1 MTRYGLTAIVQAV
14 LLAAFL
20 VGGCDDQSAQKAA
33 APADGPPEVTIATP
47 LRKTIT
53 EWDEFTGRFEAKETV
68 DLRARVSGYLN
79 SIHFRDGQIVEKG
92 ARLFVVDPS
101 RFEIAVQQAKASVDQ
116 ARTQLALARSD
127 LERAVPLAKR
137 RNIPARELEA
147 REAAV
152 TEAVARLSG
161 TQATLRQA
169 QLEMEWTEVRAPV
182 SGRISNARVDVG
194 NLVTGGAGGNA
205 TLLTTIV
212 SLDPIHFVFDGSEA
226 DYLKYL
232 RLDRAG
238 QRPSSRDFQNPVAV
252 RLVDEKEFRHQGRVD
267 FVDNRLDP
275 NSGTIRARAIFDNPD
290 HFLTPGVFGRLRLF
304 GGKSEALLI
313 PDEAIASDQANKIVM
328 TVDGENTVRMKIVTL
343 GPIVDGLRVIRS
355 GLAATDRIV
364 VNGLQRA
371 RTGEKVSPKAGKIE
385 SQKDP
390 APQKDPA
397 Q

>member
-1 MTRYGLTAIVQAV
+1 MTRFGLPAV
-14 LLAAFL
+14 VLAMLLAT
-20 VGGCDDQSAQKAA
+20 GCDDQAAQKA
-33 APADGPPEVTIATP
+33 PPPGGPPEVTVAAP
-47 LRKTIT
+47 EQKTIT
-53 EWDEFTGRFEAKETV
+53 EWDEFTGRFEAVETV

-79 SIHFRDGQIVEKG
+79 SIHFRDGQLVEKG
-92 ARLFVVDPS
+92 ARLFVIDPR

-116 ARTQLALARSD
+116 AKAQLTLARSD

-147 REAAV
+147 REVAV
-152 TEAVARLSG
+152 SESVARLSG
-161 TQATLRQA
+161 AQAALRQA
-169 QLEMEWTEVRAPV
+169 QLELEWTEVRAPV

-212 SLDPIHFVFDGSEA
+212 SFDPIHFVFEGSEA

-267 FVDNRLDP
+267 FIDNRLDS

-290 HFLTPGVFGRLRLF
+290 NFLTPGVFGRLRLF

-313 PDEAIASDQANKIVM
+313 PDDAIASDQANKIVM

-343 GPIVDGLRVIRS
+343 GPIIDGLRVIRS
-355 GLAATDRIV
+355 GLDASDRVI

-371 RTGEKVSPKAGKIE
+371 RTGEKV
-385 SQKDP
+385 
-390 APQKDPA
+390 APQDGRIEP
-397 Q
+397 QNSPTP

>member
-1 MTRYGLTAIVQAV
+1 MTRFGLPAV
-14 LLAAFL
+14 MLAMLLAT
-20 VGGCDDQSAQKAA
+20 GCDDQAAQKA
-33 APADGPPEVTIATP
+33 PSPGGPPEVTVAAP
-47 LRKTIT
+47 LQKTIT
-53 EWDEFTGRFEAKETV
+53 EWDEFTGRFEAVETV
-68 DLRARVSGYLN
+68 DLRARVSGYLD
-79 SIHFRDGQIVEKG
+79 SIHFRDGQVVEKG
-92 ARLFVVDPS
+92 AKLFVIDPR

-116 ARTQLALARSD
+116 AKAQLTLARSD

-152 TEAVARLSG
+152 SEAGARLSG
-161 TQATLRQA
+161 AQATLRQA
-169 QLEMEWTEVRAPV
+169 QLELEWTEVRAPV
-182 SGRISNARVDVG
+182 SGRASNARVDVG

-212 SLDPIHFVFDGSEA
+212 SFDPIHFVFEGSEA

-252 RLVDEKEFRHQGRVD
+252 KLVDEKKFRHQGRVD
-267 FVDNRLDP
+267 FIDNRLDP

-290 HFLTPGVFGRLRLF
+290 NFLTPGVFGRLRLF

-313 PDEAIASDQANKIVM
+313 PDDAIASDQANKIVM

-343 GPIVDGLRVIRS
+343 GPIIDGLRVIRS
-355 GLAATDRIV
+355 GLDASDRVI

-371 RTGEKVSPKAGKIE
+371 RTGEKV
-385 SQKDP
+385 
-390 APQKDPA
+390 APQDGRTEP
-397 Q
+397 QNSPTP